1 MILFNLSSFAQFGKD
16 HYIGFI
22 NLGNLTQDRTYIYQ
36 QTINTSIS
44 HVISDFDGNGYKD
57 VIYNGAGLN
66 NLYIIKNNNGI
77 SFSSPKLIYNQNSSD
92 SSHHYFFDMVAADF
106 NNDGKMDFVA
116 SGSSSE
122 PISGGAFNGRIYWF
136 KNMGND
142 SFLEIKI
149 KEINNYDIPVQRGS
163 LNVADIDHNG
173 FMDIIVTGQ
182 SYDTEGVKTYY
193 AKNTN
198 GVFQVS
204 TIPNYSSTTYGVAS
218 TVADLDNDGFDDI
231 VCAGYKGVFW
241 VKNNGNNNFTLKP
254 ILTNYY
260 STYKIICTDVD
271 NDGLKDIIFEG
282 NAPNLSGIYYYLN
295 VMKNLGNGN
304 FSAPR
309 FLLDRA
315 ELLSYYGSTSNDNQS
330 LWDVKDV
337 NNDGLLDISTWTD
350 KYYKNIGGFTFSTI
364 LTPVRMQQ
372 CSGIRFINDFN
383 NDNRQDI
390 VNMARDSILLFTS
403 SDSNYF
409 KVFTKELTPININTI
424 NTFDIDN
431 DGDND
436 VIASVKAYENIF
448 SIVKY
453 TNNGNKTF
461 ASPVTAVDS
470 GYNATLIL
478 NGKLN
483 SDNFT
488 DIVYYS
494 PSRQAL
500 YTAINNAGVFSKS
513 TIATSFQT
521 DTLLL
526 EDIDSDNDLDIIG
539 HYNKQ
544 LFAFLNNGNGT
555 FSSKTIFYTAAAN
568 FTYVLVNDF
577 DNDGKKDV
585 LFSLA
590 NNNKIT
596 WLKNTGFPS
605 FSNNLIN
612 YNFNNP
618 FSFAVADMD
627 GNNLKDIIVHDS
639 TGKNIYGYT
648 ISSLKLLYN
657 DNFSFSQTKTIEN
670 YPASYYIKRLNIN
683 IDDIDNDGDL
693 DIITKP
699 SYYIIYDNDGLG
711 NFKQVYSII
720 FNGVPPSLDQ
730 GFAKQSFYIKDIDN
744 DGDKDFLS
752 LQDDK
757 LTIVWT
763 ESKLVGRGTAK
774 ATVFWDANNNQRFD
788 AGEVTLKN
796 MQVGLSPSQPTSITN
811 ANGIIYFTD
820 LFGSYTAYKSAT
832 TDWTLTTPSSYTLTM
847 PTDTAINLLFGLKP
861 TNTITS
867 YKPSI
872 TASQTRCLETSLI
885 NFDINNLGTTNK
897 KTKVEIIY
905 DTTLQFQSSLVTPDT
920 ITRGRIVF
928 IINNLPPTY
937 LKNFGVNFKMPN
949 FIPSSSNTYTVK
961 TNTYTF
967 ESNSQYLYNST
978 DSLLVRI
985 KCAFDPNDKQAD
997 PIGITEDKHYTFKNG
1012 SIEYTV
1018 RFQNTGNDTA
1028 KNVFVVDTLS
1038 NLYYS
1043 SPNYYNNIK
1052 VLGSSHTITNTFI
1065 NNGVLRF
1072 EFKGINLPDSG
1083 TNYIKS
1089 QGYVRFIIVNVTN
1102 IPDSTT
1108 VKNTANIVFDRNEPI
1123 KTNETFNTFITSLS
1137 SVVSAGSDQSICKGQ
1152 SITLTATGASTYT
1165 WNNGSTTPSITV
1177 SPISTTSYIV
1187 TGTISSI
1194 SKKDTVVVTV
1204 KPLPNVVFTK
1214 NVSSAQVQLTA
1225 PSGNT
1230 TYNWSFG
1237 DATAISTIQNPTHT
1251 YANNGKFYIT
1261 LNSTLNGCSAQKID
1275 SVNIIATA
1283 LQNNISFVDKIS
1295 VYPNP
1300 TDNYIRIELN
1310 AKKTSTFNITLIS
1323 VDGKIILNKEYKNTS
1338 VINDELDLKN
1348 QSAGVYLLQIKSEN
1362 EQATYQIIKK

>member
-1 MILFNLSSFAQFGKD
+1 M
-16 HYIGFI
+16 
-22 NLGNLTQDRTYIYQ
+22 
-36 QTINTSIS
+36 
-44 HVISDFDGNGYKD
+44 
-57 VIYNGAGLN
+57 
-66 NLYIIKNNNGI
+66 
-77 SFSSPKLIYNQNSSD
+77 
-92 SSHHYFFDMVAADF
+92 
-106 NNDGKMDFVA
+106 
-116 SGSSSE
+116 
-122 PISGGAFNGRIYWF
+122 
-136 KNMGND
+136 
-142 SFLEIKI
+142 
-149 KEINNYDIPVQRGS
+149 
-163 LNVADIDHNG
+163 DHNG
-173 FMDIIVTGQ
+173 SIDIIVTGD
-182 SYDTEGVKTYY
+182 SYDTQGVKTYY
-193 AKNTN
+193 AQNNN
-198 GVFQVS
+198 GIFSVS
-204 TIPNYSSTTYGVAS
+204 TLPNYSATTFGDVC
-218 TVADLDNDGFDDI
+218 TVADVDNDGFDDI
-231 VCAGYKGVFW
+231 VLGGFRGLFW
-241 VKNNGNNNFTLKP
+241 VKNNGNNTFTLKP
-254 ILTNYY
+254 IIINYNFI
-260 STYKIICTDVD
+260 YKIECVDIDNDGLKDLIFEGNDPNLSGVHYYINVIKNLGSGNFGTVRLLLEFGAEVGNDWNVADVD
-271 NDGLKDIIFEG
+271 NDGLKDI
-282 NAPNLSGIYYYLN
+282 NIY
-295 VMKNLGNGN
+295 GH
-304 FSAPR
+304 
-309 FLLDRA
+309 
-315 ELLSYYGSTSNDNQS
+315 Q
-330 LWDVKDV
+330 
-337 NNDGLLDISTWTD
+337 
-350 KYYKNIGGFTFSTI
+350 YYKNLGGFTFSATRTA
-364 LTPVRMQQ
+364 LNMRH
-372 CSGIRFINDFN
+372 CSGIRFCSDFN
-383 NDNRQDI
+383 NDNKEDI
-390 VNMARDSILLFTS
+390 VNVARDSMLLFTS
-403 SDSNYF
+403 LGTNYNN
-409 KVFTKELTPININTI
+409 VFANALTPININSI
-424 NTFDIDN
+424 STFDADN

-436 VIASVKAYENIF
+436 IIASVKSYKNVF
-448 SIVKY
+448 NIVKY
-453 TNNGNKTF
+453 ANNGNKTF
-461 ASPVTAVDS
+461 TRPSVLVDS
-470 GYNATLIL
+470 GYDATLLL

-483 SDNFT
+483 NDNTT
-488 DIVYYS
+488 DLVYYS

-500 YTAINNAGVFSKS
+500 YVAINNVGVFSKS

-521 DTLLL
+521 DTLFL
-526 EDIDSDNDLDIIG
+526 EDIDADNDLDIVG

-544 LFAFLNNGNGT
+544 IFAFLNNGNGI
-555 FSSKTIFYTAAAN
+555 FSSKTIFYTATAN
-568 FTYVLVNDF
+568 FTYILINDF

-585 LFSLA
+585 LYSLS

-612 YNFNNP
+612 YNFNQP

-627 GNNLKDIIVHDS
+627 GDNIKDIIAHDS
-639 TGKNIYGYT
+639 TGKDGYNYPT
-648 ISSLKLLYN
+648 SSLKLLYN
-657 DNFSFSQTKTIEN
+657 DNFSFSQIKTIEN
-670 YPASYYIKRLNIN
+670 YPVNRYIKNLRIN
-683 IDDIDNDGDL
+683 IDNIDNDGDW
-693 DIITKP
+693 DIITKLAYVAP
-699 SYYIIYDNDGLG
+699 SLYVVYDNDGFG
-711 NFKQVYSII
+711 NFKKLNSVSPIRLEGSGSVPNRFAELP
-720 FNGVPPSLDQ
+720 FN
-730 GFAKQSFYIKDIDN
+730 IKDIDN
-744 DGDKDFLS
+744 DGDKDFIS
-752 LQDDK
+752 LTDGK
-757 LTIVWT
+757 SNILWT
-763 ESKLVGRGTAK
+763 ESNLIGAGTAK

-796 MQVGLSPSQPTSITN
+796 MQVGLSPSQPTSLTN
-811 ANGIIYFTD
+811 ASGIIYFTD
-820 LFGSYTAYKSAT
+820 LFGSYTAYIFAP
-832 TDWTLTTPSSYTLTM
+832 TDWTLTTPGSNTFTM
-847 PTDTAINLLFGLKP
+847 PTDTTINLLFGLKP

-885 NFDINNLGTTNK
+885 NFDINNLGATNK
-897 KTKVEIIY
+897 KTKVEILY

-967 ESNSQYLYNST
+967 ESNNQYLYNST

-1028 KNVFVVDTLS
+1028 KNVFVIDTLS

-1043 SPNYYNNIK
+1043 SPNFYNNIK

-1089 QGYVRFIIVNVTN
+1089 QGYVRFMIVNVTN

-1108 VKNTANIVFDRNEPI
+1108 VKNSASIVFDRNDPI

-1137 SVVSAGSDQSICKGQ
+1137 SIVSAGSDQSICRGQ

-1165 WNNGSTTPSITV
+1165 WNNGATTQSITV
-1177 SPISTTSYIV
+1177 APTSTTSYIV

-1204 KPLPNVVFTK
+1204 KPLPNVAFTK

-1237 DATAISTIQNPTHT
+1237 DATANSTIQNPTHT